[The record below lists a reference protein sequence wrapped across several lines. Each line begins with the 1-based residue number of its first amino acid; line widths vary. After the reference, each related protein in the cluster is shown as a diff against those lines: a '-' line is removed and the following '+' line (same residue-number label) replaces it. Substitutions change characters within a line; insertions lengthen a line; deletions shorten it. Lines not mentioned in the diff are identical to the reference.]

1 MALHVPKA
9 PGFSQMLK
17 EGARHFSGLEE
28 AVFRN
33 IAACKEFVNTIKT
46 AYGPYGMNK
55 IIINHIDKLF
65 VTNDAATI
73 VKELEIEHPAAKVLV
88 LASNM
93 QEEEVGDG
101 TNFVLILAGT
111 LLEEALPLLKMGMTP
126 ADIIEGYE
134 LALKKALEVL
144 KTLTCEEIKDPRD
157 EAAVLKAVRS
167 SVMSKQF
174 GYEDFLGNLITKACI
189 SILPEETTFN
199 VDNVRIQKI
208 SGSSILSSETVLG
221 MVFKRGV
228 EGEIT
233 KMSGAKVVVYTCPFD
248 IATTE
253 TKGTVLI
260 KTAAELHSFSSG
272 EESQLESQITAIKN
286 AGVNVVVAGGKISD
300 IALHFLNKAGLMA
313 VRLQSK
319 FDIRRLC
326 KVTGAVPLP
335 ILTPPSKEELGY
347 ADSVY
352 IDEIGDNSIVV
363 FKLDG
368 KESRISTIIVRG
380 ATENYMD
387 DIERAIDDGV
397 NTFKLIT
404 RDGHMVPGG
413 GAVEAELAKQVR
425 DYSETIPGLER
436 YAAAKFAHS
445 LTIFP
450 KILAESSGL
459 QARTA
464 LQQLYEGHRTPEGVN
479 LGINIQGEDDKLII
493 DCHEAGILDCLS
505 LKEWGLKFATM
516 AACTVLRIDQ
526 IIMAKRAGGP
536 SAKPPAQPDDD

>member
-1 MALHVPKA
+1 MAMHVPKA
-9 PGFSQMLK
+9 PGFAQMLK

-33 IAACKEFVNTIKT
+33 IAACKEFINTIKS
-46 AYGPYGMNK
+46 AYGPNGMNK

-88 LASNM
+88 LASKM

-111 LLEEALPLLKMGMTP
+111 LLNEALPLLKMGLTP
-126 ADIIEGYE
+126 TDVIEGYE
-134 LALKKALEVL
+134 LALGKALEIL
-144 KTLTCEEIKDPRD
+144 KTLTCTEIKDPRD
-157 EAAVLKAVRS
+157 EAGVLKAVRT
-167 SVMSKQF
+167 SVMSKQY
-174 GYEDFLGNLITKACI
+174 GYEDFLGNLISKACI
-189 SILPEETTFN
+189 SILPEETSFN
-199 VDNVRIQKI
+199 VDNIRVCKI
-208 SGSSILSSETVLG
+208 LGQSVLSSETLLG

-228 EGEIT
+228 EGEIS
-233 KMSGAKVVVYTCPFD
+233 KVSAAKIAVYTCPFD

-260 KTAAELHSFSSG
+260 KTAAELASFSLG
-272 EESQLESQITAIKN
+272 EESQLESQIQAIKETG
-286 AGVNVVVAGGKISD
+286 ASVVVAGGKISD
-300 IALHFLNKAGLMA
+300 MALHFLNKAGLMA

-319 FDIRRLC
+319 FDLRRLC

-335 ILTPPSKEELGY
+335 LLTPPTKEELGF

-352 IDEIGDNSIVV
+352 VDEIGGNEVV
-363 FKLDG
+363 IFRLEG
-368 KESRISTIIVRG
+368 KESRISTIAVRG

-404 RDGHMVPGG
+404 RDGRMVPGA
-413 GAVEAELAKQVR
+413 GAVEAELAKQVQE
-425 DYSETIPGLER
+425 YAESLTGLER
-436 YAAAKFAHS
+436 YAAAKFAS
-445 LTIFP
+445 ALTVFP
-450 KILAESSGL
+450 KLLAESSGL
-459 QARTA
+459 KVREAIT
-464 LQQLYEGHRTPEGVN
+464 QLHEAHRSAGPNV
-479 LGINIQGEDDKLII
+479 GINIEADSDKLVV
-493 DCHEAGILDCLS
+493 DSCEAGILDSLN

-526 IIMAKRAGGP
+526 IIMAKKAGGP
-536 SAKPPAQPDDD
+536 AVKPPSQPDDD